1 MKIFNKWLIWIKT
14 QESSEIGGRSSTP
27 GRGGWEKQVRNRNL
41 QEIHQNQF
49 QINKNLFKIHQRNSW
64 HPSKKCPIDFH
75 HFQGPWRTWDANSSW
90 WRREG
95 GDHSLNLL
103 KKNPR
108 LSGNYLRAIRAFLL
122 TVPTAERVS
131 KRLEKSFSVPW
142 ISWRFHNCPT
152 LRDLFL
158 TNLHMLNL
166 DVFQP
171 DILHFL
177 AWSCKKK
184 FSYWLIGTPSRIST
198 WKNVAMRQ
206 PQKKRY
212 CDNFTEVNILKDKSG
227 TSTSMELFETL
238 STPAPLWN
246 KC

>member
-1 MKIFNKWLIWIKT
+1 MYLIPFCICIQSNLAKERMFP
-14 QESSEIGGRSSTP
+14 QKSLSNSSWWWKRFLTNDWFGSKPRKVARLGAGPPLLEEEDGKSRWEI
-27 GRGGWEKQVRNRNL
+27 
-41 QEIHQNQF
+41 EIHQNQF
-49 QINKNLFKIHQRNSW
+49 RIHKNLFKIHQRNSW

-152 LRDLFL
+152 LRDLF
-158 TNLHMLNL
+158 
-166 DVFQP
+166 
-171 DILHFL
+171 
-177 AWSCKKK
+177 
-184 FSYWLIGTPSRIST
+184 
-198 WKNVAMRQ
+198 
-206 PQKKRY
+206 
-212 CDNFTEVNILKDKSG
+212 
-227 TSTSMELFETL
+227 
-238 STPAPLWN
+238 
-246 KC
+246 